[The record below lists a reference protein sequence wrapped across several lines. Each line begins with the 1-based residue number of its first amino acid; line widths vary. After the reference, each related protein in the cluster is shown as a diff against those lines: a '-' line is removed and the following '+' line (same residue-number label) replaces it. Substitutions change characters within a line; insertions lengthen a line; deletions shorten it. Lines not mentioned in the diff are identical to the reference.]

1 MSDGALETKPIQKL
15 NKILFH
21 NKKEI
26 ANIYMFGVM
35 AGLLQLSLPLG
46 IQTIIGFVIAGSI
59 STSIVVLVTLVLF
72 GVFINGF
79 LQIRQIQI
87 IEKIKQKI
95 FLNYAIKYC
104 ETIPQLNIDKLRD
117 TYLPKMANHFFETI
131 SLQKG
136 VDKLL
141 LDLPMAVIQIILGLL
156 LLSFY
161 HPLFI
166 AFGLGLILLIYITL
180 RLTSLRGYNTAY
192 MASSYKY
199 QVAHWLQ
206 EIARNVRSLR
216 FKNGTELQLKVTDEL
231 STKYLQARTEHFNVI
246 LLQSWSFIWFK
257 LIITA
262 AMLILGTYL
271 LVNQQI
277 NVGQFI
283 AADIVIIAIINSI
296 EKIITNL
303 DSAYDA
309 LVSAEKIDRL
319 PNLIQ
324 EIYGDIIYENKQEG
338 IAVNLKDVQLH
349 ETDISINYAYKKGEL
364 VYIKEETSNISTNL
378 FAALT
383 GECGIHA
390 GQILLDNVPINHY
403 DIRTIRNQTGIL
415 LDSQKIFEGSI
426 LENISVGNDVNME
439 VVTTLAD
446 ITGLHNLIISNKDG
460 YKMKL
465 LPEDEN
471 LSNKHRKSI
480 LLIRALTGNNSLILL
495 HEPFEYI
502 NNEKANKI
510 LAYIKNHIKATVIV
524 VSQQNNNSLL
534 YDKIITL

>member
-1 MSDGALETKPIQKL
+1 MSEIALETRPIQKL
-15 NKILFH
+15 NKIIFH
-21 NKKEI
+21 NKTEVV
-26 ANIYMFGVM
+26 NIYMFSLM

-46 IQTIIGFVIAGSI
+46 IQTIVGFVIAGSI

-117 TYLPKMANHFFETI
+117 IYLPKMANHFFETV

-166 AFGLGLILLIYITL
+166 VFGLGLLLLIYIML
-180 RLTSLRGYNTAY
+180 RLTSLKGYNNAY
-192 MASSYKY
+192 VSSSYKY
-199 QVAHWLQ
+199 QVVHWLQ

-216 FKNGTELQLKVTDEL
+216 FKNGTALQLKITDDL
-231 STKYLQARTEHFNVI
+231 TTKYLQSRTEHFKVI
-246 LLQSWSFIWFK
+246 LVQSWSFIWFK

-271 LVNQQI
+271 LVNQLI
-277 NVGQFI
+277 NIGQFI
-283 AADIVIIAIINSI
+283 AADIVIIAILASI

-303 DSAYDA
+303 DSVYDS
-309 LVSAEKIDRL
+309 LVSAEKIDKL
-319 PNLIQ
+319 PSLVS
-324 EIYGDIIYENKQEG
+324 EIYGDLKYEYKQEG
-338 IAVNLKDVQLH
+338 ITVNLKDVQFSAK
-349 ETDISINYAYKKGEL
+349 DNIINANFKKEEII
-364 VYIKEETSNISTNL
+364 YIKDDTNNISNYL

-383 GECGIHA
+383 GEHDIYS
-390 GQILLDNVPINHY
+390 GQVLLNDIPINHY
-403 DIRTIRNQTGIL
+403 DVRTLRNSTSIL
-415 LDSQKIFEGSI
+415 LDSQKIFEGTI
-426 LENISVGNDVNME
+426 LENITVGNDVNMDD
-439 VVTTLAD
+439 VTTLAD
-446 ITGLHNLIISNKDG
+446 ITGLHKLISRNPQG

-471 LSNKHRKSI
+471 LSNRNRKSI
-480 LLIRALTGNNSLILL
+480 LLIRALTGNSNLILL
-495 HEPFEYI
+495 HEPFEYM
-502 NNEKANKI
+502 NADKVNKI
-510 LAYIKNHIKATVIV
+510 LTYVKNNIKATVII
-524 VSQQNNNSLL
+524 VSQHDNTSLL